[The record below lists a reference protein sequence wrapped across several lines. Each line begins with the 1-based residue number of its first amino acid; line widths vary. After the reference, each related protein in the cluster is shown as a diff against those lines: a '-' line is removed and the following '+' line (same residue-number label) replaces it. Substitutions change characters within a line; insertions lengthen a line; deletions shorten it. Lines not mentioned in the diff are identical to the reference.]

1 MSIEKS
7 CAVCGKVFSVPEC
20 RELTAKTCSPKCRG
34 VLTAA
39 AYKAKRVECNC
50 KLCGKAFS
58 TPKRQAEHRV
68 YCSYQCAAEAQRG
81 KSPVPL
87 APDGLTTIHSDGYIL
102 ERSASHPFA
111 VAGYVL
117 QHRLVVEGWMRE
129 VSPCHPFLVD
139 VSGGKYLRRDISVH
153 HRNEVKNDNRRQN
166 LVACTS
172 YAHRDIHD
180 GRPVMRGTVW
190 PESGNEIEAVPRR
203 VETTCKE
210 CGNPIKP
217 KLCDVLRGGGKF
229 CSKPC
234 AAKWNGRAKESK
246 VIRYCMQ
253 CGAEFNAWPASIK
266 QGRGK
271 FCSNA
276 CRHKSR
282 IGRNP
287 KDVIPY

>member
-7 CAVCGKVFSVPEC
+7 CPVCGSNFSVPEC
-20 RELTAKTCSPKCRG
+20 RELTAKTCSQKCRG
-34 VLTAA
+34 VLIAA

-58 TPKRQAEHRV
+58 SPKSQAEHRV
-68 YCSYQCAAEAQRG
+68 YCSYQCAANAQRG
-81 KSPVPL
+81 KLIGSL

-102 ERSASHPFA
+102 ERLASHPFA
-111 VAGYVL
+111 VSGYVL
-117 QHRLVVEGWMRE
+117 QHRLVMEDWMRE
-129 VSPCHPFLVD
+129 VTPNHPFLVD
-139 VSGGKYLRRDISVH
+139 VSGKKYLRRDIGVH
-153 HRNEVKNDNRRQN
+153 HGNEVKDDNRRRN

-172 YAHRDIHD
+172 SAHRDIHD
-180 GRPVMRGTVW
+180 GRPVMQGTMW
-190 PESGNEIEAVPRR
+190 PESGDEIESVPRR
-203 VETTCKE
+203 VVTTCKE
-210 CGNPIKP
+210 CGNHIEP

-229 CSKPC
+229 CSKVC

-246 VIRYCMQ
+246 VDRQCVQ
-253 CGAEFNAWPASIK
+253 CGTGFKAWPASIK

-276 CRHKSR
+276 CRYKAR